1 MECKFVVGQ
10 KVASKVDFV
19 NPEGFFFEGLPT
31 KGSVWTISRMS
42 PHHIYGTPYLEF
54 AERSFV
60 GLNGVP
66 FLFRFDLF
74 EPLSK
79 RPTSI
84 EIFRKML
91 TNKTMPKELENV

>member
-1 MECKFVVGQ
+1 MKCSFVVGQ

-19 NPEGFFFEGLPT
+19 NPEGFYFEGLPT

-42 PHHIYGTPYLEF
+42 PHRIYGTPYLEF
-54 AERSFV
+54 SERSFV

-84 EIFRKML
+84 EIFRQML
-91 TNKTMPKELENV
+91 NNNAKELENV

>member
-1 MECKFVVGQ
+1 MKCSFVVGQ

-19 NPEGFFFEGLPT
+19 NPEGFFFDGLPT
-31 KGSVWTISRMS
+31 KRSVWTIAEISLNS
-42 PHHIYGTPYLEF
+42 IGIPYLKF
-54 AERSFV
+54 KERSFIA
-60 GLNGVP
+60 LNGVP
-66 FLFRFDLF
+66 WQFRHDLF

-91 TNKTMPKELENV
+91 NNNVKELENV